1 MKKEFFDKVLN
12 KLVSRKLTVFIVSC
26 VGLFTA
32 KIDGDN
38 WIVVASIYIGAEVV
52 TSTVERLFKAKT
64 KKEEP
69 TPVNEKG

>member
-1 MKKEFFDKVLN
+1 MKKEFFDKILN

-26 VGLFTA
+26 IGLFTA

-38 WIVVASIYIGAEVV
+38 RIVVASIYIGAEVV
-52 TSTVERLFKAKT
+52 TSTVERLFKVKA

>member
-1 MKKEFFDKVLN
+1 MKKEFFDKILN

-32 KIDGDN
+32 KIDGYG
-38 WIVVASIYIGAEVV
+38 WIVVACMYIGAETTTTIARELLKV
-52 TSTVERLFKAKT
+52 KN